1 MPQVPV
7 IDSATFITPLDES
20 GLCVAG
26 RCDGQWACCP
36 ESIEEGGS
44 DSTLRVLLRA
54 RLETTKDY
62 MEANGF
68 VFAVVTPRQ
77 LMKDA
82 IHQRYLR
89 GIEQQHA
96 FLQQE
101 ALR

>member
-1 MPQVPV
+1 
-7 IDSATFITPLDES
+7 
-20 GLCVAG
+20 
-26 RCDGQWACCP
+26 
-36 ESIEEGGS
+36 
-44 DSTLRVLLRA
+44 
-54 RLETTKDY
+54 

-68 VFAVVTPRQ
+68 VFAVMTPRQ

>member
-1 MPQVPV
+1 MNRAFALLADAMANGPAALNQLKKEGV
-7 IDSATFITPLDES
+7 IQRFEYCFELA
-20 GLCVAG
+20 
-26 RCDGQWACCP
+26 WK
-36 ESIEEGGS
+36 
-44 DSTLRVLLRA
+44 
-54 RLETTKDY
+54 TTKDY

-68 VFAVVTPRQ
+68 VFAVMTPRQ